1 MNALFDAII
10 RGSIKNRHIIV
21 LGAVALMV
29 VSVWSAKEARLD
41 ALPEFTPPIVIVQAE
56 SPGLGSTAVE
66 QLVTTPLEQA
76 LLGIPDV
83 TRVRSTSSPG
93 LSVVQLTFEESV
105 DVFRARQL
113 VSERVAEARDR
124 LPATL
129 PTPRLA
135 PITAPV
141 GSLIKFCYTP
151 NADDPESLQALWQFA
166 QWKVRPRL
174 QAIEGIA
181 RVTVHGGASARVEVR
196 PDPAAL
202 VARAVNLSELRSAL
216 TNAQSLAPLG
226 YTEAG
231 SQQAPVRAEGLWSW
245 GRIDEVRD
253 TVITTRD
260 GLPVRVADV
269 AEVTLGE
276 APPVG
281 TALYDGRA
289 SIYLQIEKLPWADTP
304 RLTRSVEA
312 ALARLDAALPE
323 GARRQEPTFRQAD
336 FIHTSLAAL
345 ARAMGIGAL
354 LVVVILI
361 VFLRSPRLA
370 AISLTALPLS
380 ILAAVAVLLVR
391 DVTVNGMIL
400 GGLAIA
406 VGEVVDDAIVDVEN
420 IWRRLREN
428 AASTT
433 PRPVLE
439 VVHDASAEVR
449 GAVVYA
455 SLIVVAVLTPVII
468 LGGLA
473 GRIFSPLAETY
484 ALAVAASL
492 LVALT
497 VTPALSAMLLP
508 KIAAS
513 DMRETTLA
521 QAIRRGYERVLRWTS
536 KRPGRVVVGATALG
550 VAALAILPFLGG
562 GFLPEF
568 REGVLIAE
576 VTAWPGT
583 SLEET
588 TRLGARID
596 EELRSY
602 AGVAHVAVRAGRA
615 SLDEDAAPVHRM
627 EMDLVLPERGGDP
640 EEIASE
646 IMERI
651 GEIPGVRFGVE
662 GFLGE
667 RINELLSGERA
678 PIAIKLFGDDL
689 DALRDFARTLIPKLA
704 RIDGIQAVQSGN
716 LVDIPTFDLRMDE
729 SRLGIAGVRRGEVVD
744 ATAAWRQ
751 GLDVAVVN
759 VPGGYTV
766 PVVIAG
772 PLPMREGTRVSD
784 LPIFT
789 ASGAVLPLSSLVTI
803 EEGAEPP
810 SIDHESGRRMI
821 TVTARASGGE
831 LSSIATQIEQ
841 LMTESRLPS
850 GATWALSGQ
859 AAERKEASGRLF
871 MIVAIVLSAVFAFL
885 WLAFGSVVD
894 ASVVLSGLPL
904 GMVGGVV
911 AALLLP
917 EGLSMAGLVGFVAL
931 SGIISR
937 NGIML
942 VAHKNHL
949 LAQTPNAN
957 AEEVILQAAR
967 ERLLPILMTAA
978 TAFFGLLPL
987 AASLGSAGSELESP
1001 MAFIVCGGLLSSTT
1015 LNLVAVPCFYVWR
1028 QRRREEPAP

>member
-1 MNALFDAII
+1 M
-10 RGSIKNRHIIV
+10 
-21 LGAVALMV
+21 
-29 VSVWSAKEARLD
+29 
-41 ALPEFTPPIVIVQAE
+41 
-56 SPGLGSTAVE
+56 
-66 QLVTTPLEQA
+66 
-76 LLGIPDV
+76 
-83 TRVRSTSSPG
+83 
-93 LSVVQLTFEESV
+93 
-105 DVFRARQL
+105 
-113 VSERVAEARDR
+113 
-124 LPATL
+124 
-129 PTPRLA
+129 
-135 PITAPV
+135 
-141 GSLIKFCYTP
+141 
-151 NADDPESLQALWQFA
+151 
-166 QWKVRPRL
+166 
-174 QAIEGIA
+174 
-181 RVTVHGGASARVEVR
+181 
-196 PDPAAL
+196 
-202 VARAVNLSELRSAL
+202 
-216 TNAQSLAPLG
+216 
-226 YTEAG
+226 
-231 SQQAPVRAEGLWSW
+231 
-245 GRIDEVRD
+245 
-253 TVITTRD
+253 
-260 GLPVRVADV
+260 
-269 AEVTLGE
+269 
-276 APPVG
+276 
-281 TALYDGRA
+281 
-289 SIYLQIEKLPWADTP
+289 
-304 RLTRSVEA
+304 
-312 ALARLDAALPE
+312 
-323 GARRQEPTFRQAD
+323 
-336 FIHTSLAAL
+336 
-345 ARAMGIGAL
+345 
-354 LVVVILI
+354 
-361 VFLRSPRLA
+361 
-370 AISLTALPLS
+370 
-380 ILAAVAVLLVR
+380 
-391 DVTVNGMIL
+391 
-400 GGLAIA
+400 
-406 VGEVVDDAIVDVEN
+406 
-420 IWRRLREN
+420 
-428 AASTT
+428 
-433 PRPVLE
+433 
-439 VVHDASAEVR
+439 
-449 GAVVYA
+449 YA
-455 SLIVVAVLTPVII
+455 SLIVVAVLTPVIV

-497 VTPALSAMLLP
+497 VTPALSAILLP

-513 DMRETTLA
+513 DMRETALA
-521 QAIRRGYERVLRWTS
+521 RMIRRGYERVLRWTS
-536 KRPGRVVVGATALG
+536 KRPGRVVVGATTLG
-550 VAALAILPFLGG
+550 IAALAILPFLGG

-596 EELRSY
+596 EKLRRD

-615 SLDEDAAPVHRM
+615 SLDEDASPVHRM

-651 GEIPGVRFGVE
+651 GEVPGVRFGVE

-689 DALRDFARTLIPKLA
+689 GVLRDFARTLIPKLA
-704 RIDGIQAVQSGN
+704 RIDGIQAVKSGD
-716 LVDIPTFDLRMDE
+716 LVDVPTLDLRMDE

-744 ATAAWRQ
+744 AAAAWRQ
-751 GLDVAVVN
+751 GLEVAAIN

-772 PLPMREGTRVSD
+772 PLPMREGTRVND

-803 EEGAEPP
+803 EEGSEPP
-810 SIDHESGRRMI
+810 SIDHEGGRRMI

-831 LSSIATQIEQ
+831 LSSIATQVEQ
-841 LMTESRLPS
+841 VMAASRLPS

-859 AAERKEASGRLF
+859 AAERKEASGRLV
-871 MIVAIVLSAVFAFL
+871 MIVAMVLCAVFVFL

-894 ASVVLSGLPL
+894 ASVVLGGLPL

-949 LAQTPNAN
+949 LVQTPNAN
-957 AEEVILQAAR
+957 AVEVILQAAR
-967 ERLLPILMTAA
+967 ERLLPILMTAS
-978 TAFFGLLPL
+978 TAFFGLVPL
-987 AASLGSAGSELESP
+987 AASLGAAGSELESP

-1028 QRRREEPAP
+1028 QRRRQERTP